1 MMIINYMIL
10 YILGSDYMRRLMSKM
25 DLPLFY
31 VSIILFAFGVIMVLS
46 ASNMEAFVRYK
57 TSPYHYFFRQLFFII
72 VGMASFRIIISIPT
86 SKYKNIINPIIIGIM
101 ILLALLF
108 SYGSVRNA
116 SGSWLGI
123 GSFGIQPSEFAK
135 VALIIYMGT
144 YYENNKDKLNDSF
157 VALKPLLI
165 ALVFVFLV
173 LFQPD
178 LGTAVIIA
186 LLVMMIFSMV
196 RVDTKIKKV
205 IKSMLIGGVVL
216 GALVITTSG
225 QNILSSEQKERLNFL
240 KPCAR
245 YETGG
250 YQVCNGYIAINNGGL
265 LGVGLGNSTQK
276 YLYLP
281 EAHTDFIFAIIME
294 ETGLLV
300 ALIII
305 ALYILILSRIVK
317 IGNNSHTIRG
327 KLICYGIASYI
338 FLHIAINLSGLFGIA
353 PYTGVPLP
361 FLSYGG
367 SFVLSLMV
375 ALAVVERIAIENK
388 NYQLKI
394 R

>member
-1 MMIINYMIL
+1 MK
-10 YILGSDYMRRLMSKM
+10 RLMSKM
-25 DLPLFY
+25 DKPLLY
-31 VSIILFAFGVIMVLS
+31 ISIILFTFGVIMVLS
-46 ASNMEAFVRYK
+46 ASNMEAFVRYNI
-57 TSPYHYFFRQLFFII
+57 SPYHYFFRQLFFII
-72 VGMASFRIIISIPT
+72 IGIVAFRIIINIPT
-86 SKYKNIINPIIIGIM
+86 SKYKNIINGILIGAIIV
-101 ILLALLF
+101 LVLLF

-123 GSFGIQPSEFAK
+123 GTFGIQPSEFSK
-135 VALIIYMGT
+135 IILIIYMGT

-157 VALKPLLI
+157 IALKPLLI
-165 ALVFVFLV
+165 ALIFFFLV

-178 LGTAVIIA
+178 LGTAIIIA
-186 LLVMMIFSMV
+186 LLVILIFSMV
-196 RVDTKIKKV
+196 RVDTKIKKT
-205 IKSMLIGGVVL
+205 IKMMLIGGIIL
-216 GALVITTSG
+216 GALIVTTSG
-225 QNILSSEQKERLNFL
+225 QNILSAEQKERLNFL
-240 KPCAR
+240 DPCSL
-245 YETGG
+245 YETEG
-250 YQVCNGYIAINNGGL
+250 YQVCNGYIAINNGSL

-305 ALYILILSRIVK
+305 SLYVFILMRIIR

-327 KLICYGIASYI
+327 KLISYGIACYI
-338 FLHIAINLSGLFGIA
+338 FLHIAINLSGLFGIT

-367 SFVLSLMV
+367 SFVLSLIV
-375 ALAVVERIAIENK
+375 ALAIVERIAIENK